1 MILCNIV
8 KQTSIMNNL
17 YPVGIQNFREIREG
31 NYLYIDKTEL
41 IYRMV
46 KTGKYYFLSRPRRF
60 GKSLLVSTI
69 EAYFL
74 GQKDLFKGLAME
86 KLESEW
92 KEYPVL
98 HLDLN
103 SKKYEDKLSPTAI
116 LNQHLEKWEQMYG
129 DEKKDRSP
137 EERFSYLIEK
147 ISITTGRN
155 VVVLIDEYD
164 KPMLQ
169 AIGNDELMDEY
180 RNTLKAFYGVLK
192 SSDQYLRF
200 ALLTGVTKFSKVS
213 VFSDLNN
220 LEDISILRDYNNLCG
235 ITEKELLH
243 YFPDEIK
250 DLGERNDMT
259 YDETCQKL
267 RLWYDGYHFSSSPE
281 GIYNPFSILNVMK
294 SREFGS
300 FWFETGTP
308 TFLVELLKRS
318 SYNLYSLT
326 EEVAFAD
333 TLGGTDS
340 MYTNPVPI
348 LYQSGYLTIKG
359 YDKEFRT
366 YNLGF
371 PNREVEDGF
380 TRFLLPYYASI
391 EPGKSSFQIISFV
404 QDVRKGEIN
413 RFMTRLQ
420 SFFADIPYEL
430 TRQLELHY
438 QNVLFIVFRLLGFY
452 TEVEY
457 HTSSGRIDMVV
468 KTNDYIYVMEFKL
481 EGTAEEAIKQIN
493 DKQYALPFASDGRKL
508 IKVGVNFNNTIKG
521 IEKWIIE

>member
-1 MILCNIV
+1 MILYNIV
-8 KQTSIMNNL
+8 KQTAIMNNL
-17 YPVGIQNFREIREG
+17 YPIGIQNFKEIREG
-31 NYLYIDKTEL
+31 GYLYIDKTEL
-41 IYRMV
+41 IH
-46 KTGKYYFLSRPRRF
+46 KLANTGKYYFLSRPRRF

-86 KLESEW
+86 KLETEW

-103 SKKYEDKLSPTAI
+103 AEKYDSKEMLYGI
-116 LNQHLEKWEQMYG
+116 LNETLCKWEDLYG
-129 DEKKDRSP
+129 TREGETSLSL
-137 EERFSYLIEK
+137 RFSGIIQRAAE
-147 ISITTGRN
+147 TTGRN

-169 AIGNDELMDEY
+169 AIGNEELMDEY

-192 SSDQYLRF
+192 SSDRYLRF

-243 YFPDEIK
+243 YFQDEIK

-259 YDETCQKL
+259 YEETCRKL
-267 RLWYDGYHFSSSPE
+267 KLWYDGYHFSSNPE

-294 SREFGS
+294 SRELRS

-308 TFLVELLKRS
+308 TFLVELLKLNN
-318 SYNLYSLT
+318 YNLESLT
-326 EEVAFAD
+326 KEVAFDD
-333 TLGGTDS
+333 TLSGVDS
-340 MYTNPVPI
+340 MYTNPIPI

-404 QDVRKGEIN
+404 QDVRKGDIDS
-413 RFMTRLQ
+413 FMTRLQ

-468 KTNDYIYVMEFKL
+468 KTNDYIYIMEFKL

-521 IEKWIIE
+521 IEKWIIG